1 MAHLLG
7 KTNRVSIETDRAEYA
22 VGDHAEVIARVLDK
36 DFNKL
41 IADNV
46 TLVVER
52 GELNKETVVL
62 NAVKDQPGLFKGEY
76 VPAAEG
82 DYRLAMQG
90 EEEETERAFKAVVP
104 HIEFDDPGM
113 RTELLQQ
120 LANISNGSMVTL
132 GELPKLM
139 NQLKEQKHVL
149 EPRREE
155 RTLWNAPG
163 IIVLFALLLGLEW
176 FLRKRADLL

>member
-1 MAHLLG
+1 MCI
-7 KTNRVSIETDRAEYA
+7 RDRYA
-22 VGDHAEVIARVLDK
+22 VGDHAELIARVLDK

-41 IADNV
+41 VADNV
-46 TLVVER
+46 TLTVER

-62 NAVKDQPGLFKGEY
+62 SAVKDQPGLFKGEY

-90 EEEETERAFKAVVP
+90 EEEEAERAFKAVVP

-113 RTELLQQ
+113 RVELLQQ
-120 LANISNGSMVTL
+120 LAAATNGSFVVL
-132 GELPKLM
+132 GDLGKLM
-139 NQLKEQKHVL
+139 TQLKEQKHVL

-155 RTLWNAPG
+155 RTLWNAC
-163 IIVLFALLLGLEW
+163 LLYTS
-176 FLRKRADLL
+176 RCV